1 MLPLFDTSHDGIVET
16 QRIRPDEKV
25 VPPQILVTLEEG
37 ERIKKLRFREGFLI
51 GRGNECHV
59 VLEDNAVSRVHA
71 EVQFEQGRWWIR
83 DLQSTNGTYVN
94 GECLERASLS
104 GKTKIRL
111 GPEGPLLS
119 LEVEESDASARTFQ
133 SKVRAIPEH
142 IMHFI
147 ESPRERSTILGQ
159 AIDRAVKLQSRK
171 YVRIIG
177 ALGAVA
183 CIAVVIAYLNH
194 QQLREQKALAE
205 EVFYELKELELS
217 YKKLEGRISAVGDS
231 AVAREQAAYLER
243 RKKLRESYDQFIGEL
258 GIYSEGM
265 DEKERVIYRVARIY
279 GECEVGMPDGFVEE
293 VLEYID
299 RWKSSPKLVR
309 SIRRAGERG
318 YVPIIA
324 NAMLT
329 QHMPPQFF
337 YLGLQESG
345 FDSLACGPPTRFGIA
360 KGMWQFIPATALEYG
375 LRTGPLVHLPTA
387 DPKDERH
394 WVAKSSNAAAR
405 YLRDIYDAEA
415 QASGLLVLASYNWG
429 HNVVRGLIRKLP
441 ENPRERNFWKF
452 LKTYREK
459 IPQETYDYVFS
470 IISATVI
477 GENPALFGFEMENP
491 LATVSSPSAL

>member
-1 MLPLFDTSHDGIVET
+1 VET
-16 QRIRPDEKV
+16 QRITSDEKV
-25 VPPQILVTLEEG
+25 VPPQIVVTLEKG
-37 ERIKKLRFREGFLI
+37 ERVKKLRFREGFLI
-51 GRGNECHV
+51 GRGSECHV
-59 VLEDNAVSRVHA
+59 VLEEDAVSRVHA

-104 GKTKIRL
+104 GNTKVRL

-119 LEVEESDASARTFQ
+119 LDVEEGDASGKTIQ

-142 IMHFI
+142 IMNFI
-147 ESPRERSTILGQ
+147 ESPREKSTILGQ

-183 CIAVVIAYLNH
+183 CVALLVAYFSH
-194 QQLREQKALAE
+194 QKLQEQKALAE
-205 EVFYELKELELS
+205 EVFYELKELELV
-217 YKKLEGRISAVGDS
+217 YKKLEKRISAVGDS
-231 AVAREQAAYLER
+231 VATREQTTYLDR
-243 RKKLRESYDQFIGEL
+243 RKKLRESYDRFVGEL

-265 DEKERVIYRVARIY
+265 DEKERVIYRVARMY

-293 VLEYID
+293 VLEYIG
-299 RWKSSPKLVR
+299 RWKKSQKLVR
-309 SIRRAGERG
+309 SVRRAVERG
-318 YVPIIA
+318 YVPVIA
-324 NAMLT
+324 NAMLA

-345 FDSLACGPPTRFGIA
+345 FDSSACGPPTRYGIA
-360 KGMWQFIPATALEYG
+360 KGIWQFIPATALEYG
-375 LRTGPLVHLPTA
+375 MRTGPLVHLPKA

-415 QASGLLVLASYNWG
+415 QASGLLVIASYNWG

-452 LKTYREK
+452 LTAYREK
-459 IPQETYDYVFS
+459 IPKETYEYVFY
-470 IISATVI
+470 IIAATVI
-477 GENPALFGFEMENP
+477 GENPGLFDFEMDNP
-491 LATVSSPSAL
+491 LAAVKSPASL

>member
-1 MLPLFDTSHDGIVET
+1 M
-16 QRIRPDEKV
+16 
-25 VPPQILVTLEEG
+25 TLEKG
-37 ERIKKLRFREGFLI
+37 KRVKKLRFREGFLI

-59 VLEDNAVSRVHA
+59 VLEEEAVSRVHA

-104 GKTKIRL
+104 GNTKIRL

-119 LEVEESDASARTFQ
+119 LDVEEGDVAGKTIQ

-142 IMHFI
+142 IMNFI
-147 ESPRERSTILGQ
+147 ESPREKSTILGQ

-177 ALGAVA
+177 VLGAVA
-183 CIAVVIAYLNH
+183 CIALLVAYFNH
-194 QQLREQKALAE
+194 QQLQEQKALAE
-205 EVFYELKELELS
+205 EVFYQLKEAELA
-217 YKKLEGRISAVGDS
+217 YKKLEKRISVVGDS
-231 AVAREQAAYLER
+231 VAAREQTAYLER
-243 RKKLRESYDQFIGEL
+243 RQKLRESYDRFITEL

-293 VLEYID
+293 VFEYIG
-299 RWKSSPKLVR
+299 RWKRSQKLAR
-309 SIRRAGERG
+309 SLRRAGERG
-318 YVPIIA
+318 YVPVIA
-324 NAMLT
+324 NAMLA

-375 LRTGPLVHLPTA
+375 MRTGPLVHLQKA

-415 QASGLLVLASYNWG
+415 QASGLLVIASYNWG

-452 LKTYREK
+452 LTAYREK
-459 IPQETYDYVFS
+459 IPKETYDYVFY
-470 IISATVI
+470 IIAATVI
-477 GENPALFGFEMENP
+477 GENPGLFGFEMENP
-491 LATVSSPSAL
+491 LAAVQSPASL

>member
-1 MLPLFDTSHDGIVET
+1 VET
-16 QRIRPDEKV
+16 QRITSDEKV
-25 VPPQILVTLEEG
+25 VPPQIVVTLEKG
-37 ERIKKLRFREGFLI
+37 ERVKKLRFREGFLI
-51 GRGNECHV
+51 GRGSECHV
-59 VLEDNAVSRVHA
+59 VLEEDAVSRVHA

-104 GKTKIRL
+104 GNTKVRL

-119 LEVEESDASARTFQ
+119 LDVEEGDASGKTIQ

-142 IMHFI
+142 IMNFI
-147 ESPRERSTILGQ
+147 ESPREKSTILGQ

-183 CIAVVIAYLNH
+183 CVALLVAYFSH
-194 QQLREQKALAE
+194 QKLQEQKALAE
-205 EVFYELKELELS
+205 EVFYELKELELV
-217 YKKLEGRISAVGDS
+217 YKKLEKRISAVGDS
-231 AVAREQAAYLER
+231 VATREQTTYLDR
-243 RKKLRESYDQFIGEL
+243 RKKLRESYDRFVGEL

-265 DEKERVIYRVARIY
+265 DEKERVIYRVARMY

-293 VLEYID
+293 VLEYIG
-299 RWKSSPKLVR
+299 RWKKSQKLVR
-309 SIRRAGERG
+309 SVRRAVERG
-318 YVPIIA
+318 YVPVIA
-324 NAMLT
+324 NAMLA

-345 FDSLACGPPTRFGIA
+345 FDSSACGPPTRFGIA
-360 KGMWQFIPATALEYG
+360 KGIWQFIPATALEYG
-375 LRTGPLVHLPTA
+375 MRTGPLVHLPKA

-415 QASGLLVLASYNWG
+415 QASGLLVIASYNWG

-452 LKTYREK
+452 LTAYREK
-459 IPQETYDYVFS
+459 IPKETYEYVFY
-470 IISATVI
+470 IIAATVI
-477 GENPALFGFEMENP
+477 GENPGLFDFEMDNP
-491 LATVSSPSAL
+491 LAAVKSPASL

>member
-1 MLPLFDTSHDGIVET
+1 
-16 QRIRPDEKV
+16 
-25 VPPQILVTLEEG
+25 VTLEKG
-37 ERIKKLRFREGFLI
+37 KRVKKLRFREGFLI
-51 GRGNECHV
+51 GRGSECHV
-59 VLEDNAVSRVHA
+59 VLEEEAVSRVHA

-104 GKTKIRL
+104 GNTKIRL

-119 LEVEESDASARTFQ
+119 LDVEEGDVAGKTIQ

-142 IMHFI
+142 IMNFI
-147 ESPRERSTILGQ
+147 ESPREKSTILGQ

-177 ALGAVA
+177 VLGAVA
-183 CIAVVIAYLNH
+183 CIALLVAYFNH
-194 QQLREQKALAE
+194 QQLQEQKALAE
-205 EVFYELKELELS
+205 EVFYQLKEAELA
-217 YKKLEGRISAVGDS
+217 YKKLEKRISVVGDS
-231 AVAREQAAYLER
+231 VAAREQTAYLER
-243 RKKLRESYDQFIGEL
+243 RQKLRESYDRFITEL

-293 VLEYID
+293 VFEYIG
-299 RWKSSPKLVR
+299 RWKRSQKLAR
-309 SIRRAGERG
+309 SLRRAGERG
-318 YVPIIA
+318 YVPVIA
-324 NAMLT
+324 NAMLA

-375 LRTGPLVHLPTA
+375 MRTGPLVHLQKA

-415 QASGLLVLASYNWG
+415 QASGLLVIASYNWG

-452 LKTYREK
+452 LTAYREK
-459 IPQETYDYVFS
+459 IPKETYDYVFY
-470 IISATVI
+470 IIAATVI
-477 GENPALFGFEMENP
+477 GENPGLFGFEMENP
-491 LATVSSPSAL
+491 LAAVQSPASL

>member
-1 MLPLFDTSHDGIVET
+1 MET
-16 QRIRPDEKV
+16 QRITSDEKL
-25 VPPQILVTLEEG
+25 VPPQIVVTLEKG
-37 ERIKKLRFREGFLI
+37 ERVKKLRFREGFLI
-51 GRGNECHV
+51 GRGSECHV
-59 VLEDNAVSRVHA
+59 VLEEEAVSRVHA
-71 EVQFEQGRWWIR
+71 EVKFEQGRWWIR

-104 GKTKIRL
+104 GNTKVRL

-119 LEVEESDASARTFQ
+119 LDVEEGDASGKTIQ

-142 IMHFI
+142 IMNFI
-147 ESPRERSTILGQ
+147 ESPREKSTILGQ
-159 AIDRAVKLQSRK
+159 AIDRALKLQSRK

-183 CIAVVIAYLNH
+183 CIAVLVAYFNH
-194 QQLREQKALAE
+194 QQLQEQKALAE
-205 EVFYELKELELS
+205 EVFYELKELELV
-217 YKKLEGRISAVGDS
+217 YKKLEKRISAVGDS
-231 AVAREQAAYLER
+231 VATREQTAYLDR
-243 RKKLRESYDQFIGEL
+243 RKRLRESYDRFVGEL

-265 DEKERVIYRVARIY
+265 DEKERVIYRVARMY

-293 VLEYID
+293 VLEYIG
-299 RWKSSPKLVR
+299 RWKKSQKLVR
-309 SIRRAGERG
+309 SVRRAGERG
-318 YVPIIA
+318 YVPVIA
-324 NAMLT
+324 NAMLA
-329 QHMPPQFF
+329 QNMPPQFF

-360 KGMWQFIPATALEYG
+360 KGIWQFIPATALEYG
-375 LRTGPLVHLPTA
+375 MRTGSLVHLPKA

-415 QASGLLVLASYNWG
+415 QASGLLVIASYNWG

-452 LKTYREK
+452 LTAYREK
-459 IPQETYDYVFS
+459 IPKETYEYVFY
-470 IISATVI
+470 IIAATVI
-477 GENPALFGFEMENP
+477 GENPGLFDFEMDNP
-491 LATVSSPSAL
+491 LAAVKSPASL